1 MRNARDFGIGILC
14 LALLSL
20 SGCGAIR
27 STNGAKPRPVTPIE
41 NVMVWNASLAQ
52 TNLAVAQ
59 GIIAANNENAIDVA
73 TSNTILTA
81 QSKIA
86 DADRQL
92 TPILAGACQIKP
104 QAPLTGD
111 LGGPSTLVAPTPQN
125 CNLALLSG
133 QADTIQNFLSSITS
147 AAQTMAATGTAQI
160 KNLQTQQAVGQAI
173 ATLNTLLGQIVGA
186 LKTAGVLK

>member
-1 MRNARDFGIGILC
+1 MKNARDFGLGILY

-20 SGCGAIR
+20 SGCAAIR
-27 STNGAKPRPVTPIE
+27 STSGTKPRSVTPIE

-59 GIIAANNENAIDVA
+59 GIISANNEGAIDVA

-81 QSKIA
+81 QSQIA

-92 TPILAGACQIKP
+92 TPILASACQP
-104 QAPLTGD
+104 SAPLTG
-111 LGGPSTLVAPTPQN
+111 STLVASTPQN
-125 CNLALLSG
+125 CNLVLLSG
-133 QADTIQNFLSSITS
+133 QADAIQKFISTITKS
-147 AAQTMAATGTAQI
+147 AQTMAATGTAQI
-160 KNLQTQQAVGQAI
+160 KNLQTQQAVGQSI
-173 ATLNTLLGQIVGA
+173 ATLNTLLGQIIGA